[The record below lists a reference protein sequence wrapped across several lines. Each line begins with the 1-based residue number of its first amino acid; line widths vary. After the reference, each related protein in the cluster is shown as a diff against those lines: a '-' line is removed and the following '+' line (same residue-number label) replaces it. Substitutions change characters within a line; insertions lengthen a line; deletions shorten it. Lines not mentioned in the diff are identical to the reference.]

1 VAVSS
6 VLKRAEKSRLER
18 QIELDSR
25 FTNSERNRLGQF
37 STPPELALD
46 ILRVAAKIF
55 PKAGEVKF
63 LDPGLGTGAFF
74 SALLRVFPR
83 KRINKAVG
91 LELDTQVATTAKE
104 LWCNF
109 GLDVNTADFTRS
121 SESRQLNTR
130 FNLVICNP
138 PYVRHHHLSSQEKA
152 RLRRLATRITGIDPG
167 GLAGLY
173 CYFMLLSHAWMDEG
187 GLGLWL
193 VPSEFLDV
201 NYGDSLRRYLAEKVA
216 LIRIHR
222 FAPEDLK
229 FSDALVTSC
238 VVVFQKRTPD
248 EQDQVRL
255 TEGQSLLKPGTS
267 KGFALADLRGS
278 RKWGTMISGSRFR
291 KRSSCEEVDLVRL
304 GEFFEIRR
312 GIATGANDF
321 FILERRRAL
330 EELRLPSAYLKP
342 ILPSPRYLADLIIHR
357 DSAGWP
363 KVSRQLALLN
373 CNLPRH
379 RIHESY
385 PELAEYLRK
394 GEEAG
399 LNSRYLLKGRNPWY
413 RQETRPPAPI
423 LCTYMGR
430 SNGENCPFRFFRNFS
445 TAIATN
451 VYLMLYPK
459 SWLWTGGNDKYQMI
473 DWFFDLL
480 IKVPTEALIKEGRS
494 YGGGLRKV
502 EPRELAAVPLNI
514 EPRDLERLQHSSQL
528 TLF

>member
-1 VAVSS
+1 MESS
-6 VLKRAEKSRLER
+6 VLKRAEKCRLER

-37 STPPELALD
+37 ATPPELALD

-55 PKAGEVKF
+55 PKSEEVTF

-74 SALLRVFPR
+74 SAFLRVFSR
-83 KRINKAVG
+83 NRINKAVG
-91 LELDTQVATTAKE
+91 IELDTEVASTAKE
-104 LWCNF
+104 LWCDF
-109 GLDVNTADFTRS
+109 GLDVRTEDFTRS
-121 SESRQLNTR
+121 SEFRQPKIG
-130 FNLVICNP
+130 FNLIICNP

-152 RLRRLATRITGIDPG
+152 RLRRLAARVTSIDPG

-173 CYFMLLSHAWMDEG
+173 CYFMLLSHAWMDTG

-201 NYGDSLRRYLAEKVA
+201 NYGDSLRRYLTEKVA

-222 FAPEDLK
+222 FSPEDVQ
-229 FSDALVTSC
+229 FSEALVTSC

-248 EQDQVRL
+248 EQGQVSL

-267 KGFALADLRGS
+267 KGVALADLRGS
-278 RKWGTMISGSRFR
+278 RKWGAMIYSSRFR
-291 KRSSCEEVDLVRL
+291 KRSSREEVDLARL

-330 EELRLPSAYLKP
+330 EELHLPGAYLKP
-342 ILPSPRYLADLIIHR
+342 ILPSPRHLPDLTIQS

-373 CNLPRH
+373 CNLPRY
-379 RIHESY
+379 RIRESY
-385 PELAEYLRK
+385 PELDGYLSK

-430 SNGENCPFRFFRNFS
+430 PNGENGPFRFFRNLS

-459 SWLWTGGNDKYQMI
+459 SWLWTGDNDAHHMI
-473 DWFFDLL
+473 DWLFELL
-480 IKVPTEALIKEGRS
+480 IKVPSETLIKEGRS

-514 EPRDLERLQHSSQL
+514 EPRDLERLQPSNQL